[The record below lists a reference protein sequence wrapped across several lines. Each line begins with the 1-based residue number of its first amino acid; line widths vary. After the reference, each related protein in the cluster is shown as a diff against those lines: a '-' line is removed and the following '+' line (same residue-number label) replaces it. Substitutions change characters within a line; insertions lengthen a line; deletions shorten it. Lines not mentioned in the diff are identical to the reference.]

1 MDLIRIHDEV
11 RRGVVGREEELQLLL
26 AALAAGRDVLLE
38 GPPGTSKSTLLRAVT
53 RASGVSL
60 RFVEGNADLTP
71 AKLVG
76 HHSPSRVLRED
87 YGPESFVYGPLPQAM
102 REGGILYIEELNRVP
117 EDTLNALLTAM
128 AERELSIPRAGV
140 VRAEE
145 GFRVV
150 AAMNPFDNIGTARLG
165 GAVTDRLCRVRLDYQ
180 PEEEEREIVSRKT
193 GSGDAFLVRLAV
205 RAARLTR
212 SHPDVRM
219 GASVRAAIDFVLVAG
234 QLLRLRGLASSDAP
248 RDGAVRRALV
258 SAAQTAFSIKIAVRE
273 ASGRTADEVVEE
285 VVLAALRGPQGPE
298 ESPPPSANG
307 ARDRAPAGSR
317 PNPGGEGRRA
327 VGQGS
332 FRSFAR
338 GRPGLAGRLAQAGS
352 LDAAA
357 LEGAILAEGEE
368 PLEVLGELSEL
379 YDRADLRALA
389 RRLAREIILRT
400 ARRDAAPAAGGGRL
414 ASSPYRGRA
423 AELDLDR
430 SLERALL
437 PPAPRDEELFVLD
450 RRHHRR
456 AYALVLDASG
466 SMKGGALLRAGLAA
480 AAFAVRVAPDPFAVV
495 AFWREAAVI
504 KRLEERVSLEAL
516 LDRVLSLPARGLTD
530 LCLGLRAGLEELE
543 GTGLRERTGL
553 LFSDGLQTTGPPAEP
568 VAASFPRLHV
578 VAAARGPESL
588 ARCRRLAD
596 LGRGRCAAA
605 GSIAEIP
612 AAVSS
617 CLAA

>member
-11 RRGVVGREEELQLLL
+11 RRSIVGREEELQLLL

-53 RASGVSL
+53 RASGSSL

-76 HHSPSRVLRED
+76 HHSPSRVLQED
-87 YGPESFVYGPLPQAM
+87 YGPENFVYGPLPQAM

-128 AERELSIPRAGV
+128 AERELTIPRAGV
-140 VRAEE
+140 VRAAE

-180 PEEEEREIVSRKT
+180 PEDEERRIVARRT
-193 GSGDAFLVRLAV
+193 GSEDAFLVSLAV
-205 RAARLTR
+205 RVARLTR

-219 GASVRAAIDFVLVAG
+219 GASVRAAIDFVLVAE
-234 QLLRLRGLASSDAP
+234 QLLRLRGLAAPDAP
-248 RDGAVRRALV
+248 RDEAVRRALI

-273 ASGRTADEVVEE
+273 ASGRSADEVVEE
-285 VVLAALRGPQGPE
+285 VVRAALADPRDPE
-298 ESPPPSANG
+298 EPPEPSPNG
-307 ARDRAPAGSR
+307 TSESTPRAPRSR
-317 PNPGGEGRRA
+317 PGGSPRRM

-332 FRSFAR
+332 LGSLARS
-338 GRPGLAGRLAQAGS
+338 RPNLAGRLVAERS

-357 LEGAILAEGEE
+357 LEAAVRDEGDE

-379 YDRADLRALA
+379 YDRADLRELA
-389 RRLAREIILRT
+389 RRLARELILRA
-400 ARRDAAPAAGGGRL
+400 ARRDAAGWGGGGRL
-414 ASSPYRGRA
+414 ASSPYRGQA

-466 SMKGGALLRAGLAA
+466 SMKGGALLRAALAA

-495 AFWREAAVI
+495 AFWREAVVI
-504 KRLEERVSLEAL
+504 KHLEERLPLEVL

-530 LCLGLRAGLEELE
+530 LCLGLRTGLEELE
-543 GTGLRERTGL
+543 GSGLRERTGL
-553 LFSDGLQTTGPPAEP
+553 LFSDGMQTTGSPAEP
-568 VAASFPRLHV
+568 VAAAFPQLHV
-578 VAAARGPESL
+578 VAAARSPESL
-588 ARCRRLAD
+588 ARCRHLAD
-596 LGRGRCAAA
+596 LGRGRYAPVR
-605 GSIAEIP
+605 SISEIP
-612 AAVSS
+612 AAINS